1 MIMNLELH
9 RFVFSISGYNTESL
23 TGYKLFSYQFQDN
36 EILVAEE
43 VYHFYGRKQTLRAT
57 VT

>member
-43 VYHFYGRKQTLRAT
+43 V
-57 VT
+57 